1 MKYLSINPSPARKML
16 LRMLKTRYTA
26 NLRTGLM
33 ADKAK
38 AEAQVRKN
46 IDYDEFAEWITL
58 FGKEYM
64 SVSEL
69 NKIVRIIVK
78 GICSKLPRQTIW
90 EEEYT
95 RQNFDVRYRDSYLF
109 SVLFNQAYS
118 KEFTRNDEARAIDY
132 DIKTTFGGI

>member
-1 MKYLSINPSPARKML
+1 
-16 LRMLKTRYTA
+16 
-26 NLRTGLM
+26 M

-78 GICSKLPRQTIW
+78 GICSKLPRQTIC
-90 EEEYT
+90 EEEYTRKEIATVMLEVDRECIEKALEIT
-95 RQNFDVRYRDSYLF
+95 RQNFDVRYRDSYFF